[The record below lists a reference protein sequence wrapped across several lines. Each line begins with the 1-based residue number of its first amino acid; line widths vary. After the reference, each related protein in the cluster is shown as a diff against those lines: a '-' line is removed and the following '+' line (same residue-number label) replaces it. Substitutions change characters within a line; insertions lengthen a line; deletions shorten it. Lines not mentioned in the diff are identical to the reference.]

1 MSNPEDLLYSA
12 SHEWAKV
19 NGEEAVLGITHF
31 AQESLGDITY
41 VDMPAEG
48 DELTAGSEFGAV
60 ESVKAAS
67 DLISP
72 VSGTVVAVN
81 TELENAPEVM
91 NSDPYGAWLDRAREA
106 VRPAR
111 RPDGRR
117 GLRRTLQER
126 AALVRGA
133 AGPWPC
139 RLFSTST
146 AAFAARSSPMPF
158 IPHTPDEVQEML
170 SVVGVRNLDDLFAD
184 IPPEM
189 RPKHFDLPK
198 GQSEFAVCR
207 YFEDLAAA
215 NVSPSVSFLGA
226 GFYAHYVPRAV
237 DALSGRSE
245 FYTSYTPYQA
255 ECSQGT
261 LQAIFEYQTAVS
273 RLLDMDCANASVYDG
288 GTALFEACMMAVRAT
303 RRKKLVVDQCI
314 NPIWRAMLETYSS
327 SLDITLVTVPHKDGL
342 SDMEGLKAAVDAT
355 CAAVLVQNPNFFGA
369 VADFSELFAHARA
382 CKALGVISV
391 YPVMQSVLKTPGE
404 MGADIAVA
412 EGQSLGQPLS
422 FGGPYLGIMTCR
434 KEHIRQFPGRI
445 VGRTTDLE
453 GRTGYVLTLQAR
465 EQHIRRAKATSNICS
480 NQSLCALRAL
490 MYLSLV
496 GPDGLARVAEHGMA
510 LARYAVEKLTALP
523 GVSLLNDAPFGN
535 EVALRLPRPAE
546 EVVQALLRQGVAAG
560 YPVGRAYAGMD
571 DVLLLACTECNTR
584 AQVDAMVEKLGG
596 LL

>member
-1 MSNPEDLLYSA
+1 
-12 SHEWAKV
+12 
-19 NGEEAVLGITHF
+19 
-31 AQESLGDITY
+31 
-41 VDMPAEG
+41 
-48 DELTAGSEFGAV
+48 
-60 ESVKAAS
+60 
-67 DLISP
+67 
-72 VSGTVVAVN
+72 
-81 TELENAPEVM
+81 
-91 NSDPYGAWLDRAREA
+91 
-106 VRPAR
+106 
-111 RPDGRR
+111 
-117 GLRRTLQER
+117 
-126 AALVRGA
+126 
-133 AGPWPC
+133 
-139 RLFSTST
+139 
-146 AAFAARSSPMPF
+146 MPF

-546 EVVQALLRQGVAAG
+546 EVVQALLRRGVAAG
-560 YPVGRAYAGMD
+560 YPVGRAYTGMD
-571 DVLLLACTECNTR
+571 DVLLLACTECRWMPWSKSWEVCCENHLCRIRRRPPRSRSGPACGRRR
-584 AQVDAMVEKLGG
+584 APRRADAARSPAAQECAAPAPMLRTGRGAPLHQSVQAQLQRGCQFLSPWLLHHEVQPQVHGIRGRLAGLCPHASPAGPAFRRTGPGCPAMPV
-596 LL
+596 